1 METRVDLFESLVDKA
16 EAYARTT
23 YELSKFKTL
32 ETITVVV
39 TSLVSRLIVLSTIS
53 LFIVVL
59 SIGIAFLLG
68 DLLGKTYYGFFIVAA
83 FYLLA
88 GIVLKL
94 FLHKWIKKPISE
106 LIIVKA
112 LQ

>member
-1 METRVDLFESLVDKA
+1 METRADLFESLVDKA

-23 YELSKFKTL
+23 FELSKLKTL

-39 TSLVSRLIVLSTIS
+39 TSLVSRLIIFSAIS
-53 LFIVVL
+53 LFILVL
-59 SIGIAFLLG
+59 SIGVALLLG
-68 DLLGKTYYGFFIVAA
+68 DLLGKLYYGFFIVAG
-83 FYLLA
+83 FYLFA